1 MTQPS
6 FVPIAEADQVRPA
19 RRLEAPRPWVPNR
32 PADLRFPARP
42 GGPHLGKPGPDQGF
56 ALRLARRFEERLHLR
71 VGESAEDV
79 LVGCALLAS
88 RRAALLGRAPTVH
101 DLETALTVWGFLRPD
116 PPEEL
121 AALRRVAFSAAAHDY
136 PTQRA
141 LVDRVP
147 EAAIRLRADEAAGRV
162 AAGEWRE
169 LVGGT

>member
-19 RRLEAPRPWVPNR
+19 RRLEAPRSWVPNR
-32 PADLRFPARP
+32 PADLRFPAHP

-56 ALRLARRFEERLHLR
+56 ALRLARRFEDRLHLR
-71 VGESAEDV
+71 AGESPDDV

-88 RRAALLGRAPTVH
+88 RRAGSFGRAPTVH
-101 DLETALTVWGFLRPD
+101 DLETALTVWGFLQAD
-116 PPEEL
+116 PPEDLVEI
-121 AALRRVAFSAAAHDY
+121 RRVAFSAAGHDY
-136 PTQRA
+136 VTQRT

-147 EAAIRLRADEAAGRV
+147 EAAIRMRADEVAAKV

-169 LVGGT
+169 LVGA